1 MTLGGVQMNLSGIIG
16 PAKGAVLLPVAG
28 ASALFALIAVG
39 FLIVIIAIEQ
49 VQQEAT
55 PSRLS

>member
-16 PAKGAVLLPVAG
+16 PAIGAVLLPVAG